1 MFRYLGHSAFFVDL
15 DGTKLLIDP
24 WITGNPSTKYDLR
37 EIMGWGIDY
46 ILVTH
51 GHADHGLE
59 DAIKISKETGAP
71 VVGTF
76 ELVNVAMGQGAKG
89 IPANT
94 GGTLSLGNL
103 EVYLAP
109 AFHTCPYGAPIG
121 YVIKGS
127 QTIYH
132 AGDTSL
138 TYEFK
143 VLSQLFNIDWALLP
157 IGGTFTMSYK
167 ELPLAKEYLNAKN
180 YFPMHYN
187 TFPAI
192 RVDLEEVKKYVPVY
206 EVGTEL

>member
-1 MFRYLGHSAFFVDL
+1 MIRYLGHSAFFIDV
-15 DGTKLLIDP
+15 GTKLLVDP
-24 WITGNPSTKYDLR
+24 WITGNPMTKYSLEEVISWR
-37 EIMGWGIDY
+37 PEY
-46 ILVTH
+46 ILVSH
-51 GHADHGLE
+51 GHSDHGLE
-59 DAIKISKETGAP
+59 DAIKISIATGAP

-76 ELVNVAMGQGAKG
+76 ELVNVAMRQGAKG

-94 GGTLSLGNL
+94 GGTLTLGNV
-103 EVYLAP
+103 EVYLTP

-121 YVIKGS
+121 FVINGS
-127 QTIYH
+127 IYH

-143 VLSQLFNIDWALLP
+143 VLGEIFNLDWALLP

-167 ELPLAKEYLNAKN
+167 ELPKAKEYLNAKN

-187 TFPAI
+187 TFPPI
-192 RVDLEEVKKYVPVY
+192 QVDLEEVKKYVEVY